1 MYPSPYEH
9 AEDFITTVREECVRR
24 DIRVIFPMTEVSA
37 YLILKHRDVFKD
49 IAIPFGTFEAFE
61 FLSDKWRVFE
71 VAEKLG
77 VTAPRT
83 HFIRNGTEMP
93 DDLSQLEFPVVVK
106 PYRSRIL
113 LDGRWTATS
122 VQYMRSF
129 SELQAAISRTE
140 YLMRCPFLVQEYILG
155 EGRGIFALYD
165 QGMPV
170 VFFAHR
176 RLREKPPSGGVSV
189 LSESIE
195 VDFQQREAATKIL
208 DSAKWHGVAM
218 VEYKVASDGR
228 PYLIEINPRFWGSL
242 QLAIDAG
249 IDFPELLY
257 QLAIGGKL
265 DVANSYKIG
274 TKSRWLLGDLDHLYL
289 TFRNGRSHGDR
300 RASKWKTVI
309 EFLNVSGESTRF
321 EVNRWNDLSPF
332 VFELR
337 QYLRKR

>member
-1 MYPSPYEH
+1 
-9 AEDFITTVREECVRR
+9 
-24 DIRVIFPMTEVSA
+24 
-37 YLILKHRDVFKD
+37 
-49 IAIPFGTFEAFE
+49 
-61 FLSDKWRVFE
+61 
-71 VAEKLG
+71 
-77 VTAPRT
+77 
-83 HFIRNGTEMP
+83 
-93 DDLSQLEFPVVVK
+93 
-106 PYRSRIL
+106 
-113 LDGRWTATS
+113 
-122 VQYMRSF
+122 
-129 SELQAAISRTE
+129 
-140 YLMRCPFLVQEYILG
+140 
-155 EGRGIFALYD
+155 
-165 QGMPV
+165 
-170 VFFAHR
+170 
-176 RLREKPPSGGVSV
+176 LREKPPSGGVSV